1 MIYTNSV
8 DGVQRM
14 TMWIEARVTREEYR
28 DYNLQAKRLGYKNL
42 REFMTI
48 YLNCWHNELADQ
60 VCAFEEME

>member
-1 MIYTNSV
+1 MIYTKSV

-28 DYNLQAKRLGYKNL
+28 DCNLLAKRLGYKNL

-48 YLNCWHNELADQ
+48 YLMSWPADLDNKISD
-60 VCAFEEME
+60 FEEMR